1 MTPMVL
7 DLLSDMLHPE
17 QWWHAIPKSLFS
29 EARRVREAISYNHR
43 RIYLCGPMSG
53 MQAYNAPAF
62 DRYAAALR
70 AIGHSVFS
78 PAENGLPP
86 ESVWKAH
93 MRTDIAALMSCG
105 RVALLPGWEKSRGA
119 QLEHHIACALEM
131 EVRPV
136 AHYLDAAIQQQS
148 KEHRNGDAK

>member
-7 DLLSDMLHPE
+7 DLLSDMTHPE
-17 QWWHAIPKSLFS
+17 QWGHAIPQSLFR
-29 EARRVREAISYNHR
+29 EARRVREAISYNHK

-62 DRYAAALR
+62 DRAAAALR
-70 AIGHSVFS
+70 AMGHAVFS
-78 PAENGLPP
+78 PTENGLPAD
-86 ESVWKAH
+86 SAWGAH
-93 MRTDIAALMSCG
+93 MRADIAALMACG

-119 QLEHHIACALEM
+119 QLEHHIANALEM

-136 AHYLDAAIQQQS
+136 AHYLDT
-148 KEHRNGDAK
+148 AKP